1 MVYCVH
7 SVSQQKRDG
16 KKAVNIWVQR
26 QNPLAELQSCNK
38 YSRISVCFFHENT
51 IWVSC
56 RVFFFADFTWLASF
70 YILSQCCAVLCC
82 VAFEFGSSFP
92 KWENQNHTFDLFGLV
107 CFGVVWQPHHWTTRK
122 NIEAALEL
130 MVLVPTHFFP
140 HIQDISNRHRRRC
153 RLVLSFRIE
162 KLTYFIYLNRNGGCK
177 YFIAEL
183 QTMYSSKVRWLQT
196 FKFYSQTI
204 WILLD
209 FFLLSLTQ
217 LKINGN
223 GYGGG
228 VCHVI
233 QTFTLKLNFPIF
245 FFFPSLMHIMPHKYM
260 GVYTRMNIW
269 KSVRNDSIVF
279 GLDLNEPN
287 TIRTYIH
294 TSY

>member
-1 MVYCVH
+1 MVNCVH
-7 SVSQQKRDG
+7 SVSQQKNG
-16 KKAVNIWVQR
+16 TEKKLLTYEYSDKTRLRNCKAAINI
-26 QNPLAELQSCNK
+26 AEFQCVSFMRTQ
-38 YSRISVCFFHENT
+38 YGSVVGYFFLPTSHDLPRF
-51 IWVSC
+51 IYC
-56 RVFFFADFTWLASF
+56 
-70 YILSQCCAVLCC
+70 LSAALYFVALRLNLAVLFRNEKTKTTHLIYLDWFAL
-82 VAFEFGSSFP
+82 VWYGNHIIEQQERTLKRPLSS
-92 KWENQNHTFDLFGLV
+92 W
-107 CFGVVWQPHHWTTRK
+107 
-122 NIEAALEL
+122 
-130 MVLVPTHFFP
+130 HFFP

-183 QTMYSSKVRWLQT
+183 QTMYSLKVGWHQT

-245 FFFPSLMHIMPHKYM
+245 FSFLLWCILCRISIWVCTHAWTYESL
-260 GVYTRMNIW
+260 
-269 KSVRNDSIVF
+269 F
-279 GLDLNEPN
+279 E
-287 TIRTYIH
+287 TIQLFLALI
-294 TSY
+294 